1 MPERPSSAP
10 ATGFSRGT
18 TALICTIAAIGFL
31 FDTYELLMLPLV
43 APPALAQLLGVAPN
57 SPDLNR
63 WVGLLFWVPAIC
75 GGLLGLLG
83 GYLTDRFGRRRVLVW
98 SILIYAFSAFA
109 AGFATSAAMLLV
121 LRCFTFAGVC
131 VEFIAGVA
139 WLAELFPEPKLRERV
154 LGYTQAFGSLGGLL
168 VTVVYGWAVKYAASW
183 PAIAGGH
190 DAWRYTLM
198 SGVIPALPLIVVR
211 PWLPESTSW
220 QAKRAAGTLKRPSIG
235 ELFAPGLRRTTLVST
250 LMVMTTFAVAFGAI
264 QQAPRIARTL
274 PQVQALTPPEQGLA
288 AKDVQLLQEWGG
300 LAGRVLL
307 ALLVVGI
314 ASRRKLLRTF
324 LVPALFVVPVVFW
337 LAPNNDLSFLR
348 WGLFACGLLVVSQM
362 SFWGNYLPRVLPT
375 HLRGTGEGFAVNVGG
390 RMLGAGGAFLAS
402 TLANSMSLAHAAAWV
417 GGVALLVGVT
427 ASFFLPEPAGE
438 QLPE

>member
-1 MPERPSSAP
+1 MNLPRLTPLQW
-10 ATGFSRGT
+10 
-18 TALICTIAAIGFL
+18 LICCIAALGFM

-43 APPALAQLLGVAPN
+43 APPALAQLLGAAPN
-57 SPDLNR
+57 SPELNH

-75 GGLLGLLG
+75 GGLLGLVG

-98 SILIYAFSAFA
+98 SILVYAFSAFA
-109 AGFATSAAMLLV
+109 AGFSSSPQMLLV

-139 WLAELFPEPKLRERV
+139 WLAELFPEPRQREKV

-168 VTVVYGWAVKYAASW
+168 VTVAYGWAVKYGASL
-183 PAIAGGH
+183 PAVLGAH

-198 SGVIPALPLIVVR
+198 SGVIPALPLILVR
-211 PWLPESTSW
+211 PWLPESLAW
-220 QAKRAAGTLKRPSIG
+220 QEKRSAGTLKRPSIG
-235 ELFAPGLRRTTLVST
+235 ELFAPGLRRTTLVTT
-250 LMVMTTFAVAFGAI
+250 LMVMTTFMVAFGAI

-274 PQVQALTPPEQGLA
+274 PEVSALAPQAQA
-288 AKDVQLLQEWGG
+288 IASKDVQWLQEWGG
-300 LAGRVLL
+300 LTGRVLL

-314 ASRRKLLRTF
+314 VSRRKLLRIF
-324 LVPALFVVPVVFW
+324 QVPALLVVPLVFW
-337 LAPNNDLSFLR
+337 LAPDNDLNFLR

-390 RMLGAGGAFLAS
+390 RVLGTGGAFLTS
-402 TLANSMSLAHAAAWV
+402 KLANSMPLAHAAAWV
-417 GGVALLVGVT
+417 GGAALVVGVA
-427 ASFFLPEPAGE
+427 ASFFLPEPKSE
-438 QLPE
+438 ELPE